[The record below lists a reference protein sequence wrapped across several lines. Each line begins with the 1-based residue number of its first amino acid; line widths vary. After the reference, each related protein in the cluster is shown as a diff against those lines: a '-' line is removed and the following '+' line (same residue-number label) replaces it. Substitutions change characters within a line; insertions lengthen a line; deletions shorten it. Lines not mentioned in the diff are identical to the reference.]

1 MLELHA
7 RSVAKFV
14 VSGAREEY
22 DARLEFPAL
31 GPDSEFKEM
40 RQMVE
45 SDESFESKTYRKAD
59 IRLLPFLFLC
69 YTLAYLDRVNVGFAK
84 LQMLKDLS
92 LSDAAFATGAGIFF
106 IGYFFFEVPS
116 NVLLKKFGARVWIAR
131 IMISWGLISAC
142 MMFVKGE
149 WSFYALRSLLG
160 LAEAGFFPGVI
171 FYLTLWYPS
180 RHRSTRTA
188 WFVAAIA
195 VSGVI
200 GNPISG
206 WIMDRLSGVLNLQ
219 GWQWLFLAEGIP
231 SILVG
236 VWVIYYLNSNIE
248 EAKWLNTEEKALLV
262 RNLLAEDQ
270 HKTRHNLMD
279 AFTSGKVWA
288 LCAIYFTLMIG
299 LYGIAFWLPTLVKA
313 FGIEGYLG
321 VGLITAIPYGV
332 AVIGMILLSHHSDKT
347 GERRLHYVLNVTAG
361 AVGLILSGVFA
372 SRPVLAI
379 IFLSIATVGVI
390 GSMPLFWPLP
400 SAFLAGTA
408 AAAGIGV
415 VNSVGN
421 LGGYFGPN
429 IPIWTRAI
437 SSDRSAALFIIAGI
451 LMVGAVLTYFFVP
464 KTLRVKAGRS
474 YYHSVRPAGLRQ
486 KP

>member
-1 MLELHA
+1 MNSDRTFEA
-7 RSVAKFV
+7 R
-14 VSGAREEY
+14 
-22 DARLEFPAL
+22 
-31 GPDSEFKEM
+31 
-40 RQMVE
+40 
-45 SDESFESKTYRKAD
+45 TYRKAD
-59 IRLLPFLFLC
+59 LRLIPFLFLC
-69 YTLAYLDRVNVGFAK
+69 YILAYLDRVNVGFAK

-116 NVLLKKFGARVWIAR
+116 NVLLKKFGARLWIAR
-131 IMISWGLISAC
+131 IMISWGVISAC
-142 MMFVKGE
+142 MIFVKGE
-149 WSFYALRSLLG
+149 WSFYALRFLLG
-160 LAEAGFFPGVI
+160 LAEAGFFPGII

-180 RHRSTRTA
+180 KLRSTRTA

-200 GNPISG
+200 GNPVSG
-206 WIMDRLSGVLNLQ
+206 WIMDQLSGAMNLA

-236 VWVIYYLNSNIE
+236 FWVIFYLDSSIE
-248 EAKWLNTEEKALLV
+248 EAKWLTGEEKALLAA
-262 RNLLAEDQ
+262 NLAAEDQ
-270 HKTRHNLMD
+270 HKTQHKLID

-299 LYGIAFWLPTLVKA
+299 LYGITFWLPTIVKA
-313 FGIEGYLG
+313 FGIKGYFK
-321 VGLITAIPYGV
+321 VGLVTAIPYGV

-361 AVGLILSGVFA
+361 AIALILSGVFA
-372 SRPVLAI
+372 SQPVLAI
-379 IFLSIATVGVI
+379 LFLSIGTLGVI

-408 AAAGIGV
+408 AAAGIGI

-421 LGGYFGPN
+421 LGGYVGPN
-429 IPIWTRAI
+429 IPIWAKAV
-437 SSDRSAALFIIAGI
+437 SSDKSAALYIISAI
-451 LMVGAVLTYFFVP
+451 LMVGALLTYFFIP
-464 KTLRVKAGRS
+464 KTLRVKVGS
-474 YYHSVRPAGLRQ
+474 
-486 KP
+486 

>member
-1 MLELHA
+1 M
-7 RSVAKFV
+7 KT
-14 VSGAREEY
+14 
-22 DARLEFPAL
+22 
-31 GPDSEFKEM
+31 
-40 RQMVE
+40 
-45 SDESFESKTYRKAD
+45 DENFEAKTYRKAD
-59 IRLLPFLFLC
+59 VRLLPFLFLC
-69 YTLAYLDRVNVGFAK
+69 YILAYLDRVNVGFAK

-116 NVLLKKFGARVWIAR
+116 NVLLKKFGARMWIAR
-131 IMISWGLISAC
+131 IMISWGVISSC
-142 MMFVKGE
+142 MIFVKGE
-149 WSFYALRSLLG
+149 WSFYAMRFLLG

-180 RHRSTRTA
+180 KLRSTRTA

-206 WIMDRLSGVLNLQ
+206 WIMDRLSGAMNLA
-219 GWQWLFLAEGIP
+219 GWQWLFLSEGIP

-236 VWVIYYLNSNIE
+236 FWVIFYLNSSIE
-248 EAKWLNTEEKALLV
+248 EAQWLTAEEKALLAS
-262 RNLLAEDQ
+262 NLLAEDQ
-270 HKTRHNLMD
+270 HKTEHKLVD
-279 AFTSGKVWA
+279 AFTSGKVWV

-299 LYGIAFWLPTLVKA
+299 LYGIAFWLPTIVKA
-313 FGIEGYLG
+313 FGIKGYLG
-321 VGLITAIPYGV
+321 VGLITAVPYGV
-332 AVIGMILLSHHSDKT
+332 AVIGMILLSNHSDKT

-361 AVGLILSGVFA
+361 AVGLILSGVYA
-372 SRPVLAI
+372 SQPALAI
-379 IFLSIATVGVI
+379 IFLSIGTLGVI

-408 AAAGIGV
+408 AAAGIGI

-429 IPIWTRAI
+429 IPIWARAF
-437 SSDRSAALFIIAGI
+437 SPDKSAALYIIAAI
-451 LMVGAVLTYFFVP
+451 LMVGALLTFFFIP
-464 KTLRVKAGRS
+464 KDLRVRVGS
-474 YYHSVRPAGLRQ
+474 
-486 KP
+486 